1 MIRSYRLIRNN
12 WRRNH
17 RHHGGARAVARCLA
31 GTLVVK
37 SGLLRLR
44 RETPTVEILSFS
56 VVPWM
61 TALWA
66 RLAGRASS
74 GVSAEI
80 LIGDCS
86 GGLGAPHRRLA
97 GSSLRVIPCLNA
109 HHGKKIDLFL
119 SRVCRAPYV
128 VIADDDVFWLGRE
141 PLAWALAELE
151 ADPLTAAVSLWP
163 RRRPSRVMRLEGI
176 EQPMGSHC
184 VMIRRA
190 LWHREGLSFAVAPP
204 PPGAGEWFYDTA
216 DLANCEILKRGYRIA
231 SAAPDTRRHLAAF
244 DGASSWILKLQGHSP
259 EELLA
264 VAAEYPERQKKAW
277 QAILIARGLTLLV
290 AKIIPGSA
298 TPEIVSA
305 QRLDTAE
312 RVLADLM
319 PTGDRTAARQEV
331 EETLRRLH
339 ERLHQPPE
347 RSQVHAPRRG
357 APA

>member
-1 MIRSYRLIRNN
+1 
-12 WRRNH
+12 
-17 RHHGGARAVARCLA
+17 
-31 GTLVVK
+31 
-37 SGLLRLR
+37 
-44 RETPTVEILSFS
+44 
-56 VVPWM
+56 M

-74 GVSAEI
+74 GVGAEI

-163 RRRPSRVMRLEGI
+163 RRKPSQVMRLEGI

-184 VMIRRA
+184 LMIRRA
-190 LWHREGLSFAVAPP
+190 LWRREGFSFAVAPP
-204 PPGAGEWFYDTA
+204 PPGAGGWFYDTA
-216 DLANCEILKRGYRIA
+216 DLANREILERGYRIA
-231 SAAPDTRRHLAAF
+231 TAAPETRRHLAAF
-244 DGASSWILKLQGHSP
+244 DGVSSWILKLQGHSP
-259 EELLA
+259 ERLLA
-264 VAAEYPERQKKAW
+264 TMAEFPVRQKKAW
-277 QAILIARGLTLLV
+277 QASLVARRLPLLV
-290 AKIIPGSA
+290 AEITGAFS

-305 QRLDTAE
+305 QRLDAAE

-319 PTGDRTAARQEV
+319 PDRDRAAARQEV
-331 EETLRRLH
+331 EEILKRLH
-339 ERLHQPPE
+339 ERLHQSSFR
-347 RSQVHAPRRG
+347 RSSESSSRKQAVEFSRR
-357 APA
+357 